1 MYIFEYSGLHYQM
14 NLLESLLCGPVLFP
28 AYPPFPQHVTIL
40 STSSGSMACI
50 THHRRRPGA
59 PQKEAGAHTKTFAFL
74 HLIRVVIARQHK
86 PPAPR
91 YLASFYRWRL
101 KRASKCQLLTAE
113 KRVDLPGATSLFRP
127 RPTSSSFFHPFIL
140 SCVRVSLE
148 PSHCWP
154 AQGFT
159 SPDNCQ
165 LTCMPLISL
174 IHFLSPAFLYISLNQ
189 QLFWKGGGGNV
200 LNLTQNSTITIVFA
214 Q

>member
-14 NLLESLLCGPVLFP
+14 NLLESLLCGPVLLP

-113 KRVDLPGATSLFRP
+113 KKAWPSRRHLSLSPSSHLQLLLPP
-127 RPTSSSFFHPFIL
+127 VHPL
-140 SCVRVSLE
+140 LRVSLE

-159 SPDNCQ
+159 SPDNMSAHMYAVNIVNT
-165 LTCMPLISL
+165 LPVSSFPLHL
-174 IHFLSPAFLYISLNQ
+174 IKPAALL
-189 QLFWKGGGGNV
+189 KGGGGGV
-200 LNLTQNSTITIVFA
+200 S
-214 Q
+214 